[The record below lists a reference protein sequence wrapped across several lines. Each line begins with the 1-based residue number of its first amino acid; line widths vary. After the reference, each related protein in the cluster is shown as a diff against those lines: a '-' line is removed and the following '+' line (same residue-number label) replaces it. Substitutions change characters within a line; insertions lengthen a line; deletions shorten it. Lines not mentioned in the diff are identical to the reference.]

1 MDWIIAQTEPA
12 GRNFWTI
19 ERTPGSLFT
28 QPAFWWILGAVV
40 VTSIVLFLMSRVP
53 SNMRKWVVVG
63 FTFVSG
69 MFYVG
74 EWLIPKTRTPSGETQ
89 APFLGMNYLDA
100 LPVVSVISQILTSI
114 LLAVGVISIFR
125 LHFGRLFKM
134 QRDWFFSGVLLLSMF
149 AMLVFGFL
157 DYSTGKSA
165 EIRTATVDK
174 AVALSAREGTGN
186 QVTDQIQTWTRL
198 GIERDAADAKK
209 AQEAQLDRK
218 VKKGVLTPD
227 AALAEWNTAAAEAD
241 AAAQEAT
248 AKLDADIASGKL
260 SPESASKAKTGART
274 ESERTFAA
282 QGYRFI
288 FSDIFQRLEAVMFS
302 LIAFFILSAAFRAF
316 RVRSIEATIMMVTA
330 LIVLASFVPF
340 MLKLTDAFPA
350 NAKVDT
356 VGLWILTY
364 INTPALR
371 AINLGLA
378 LGVVAMALRIMLG
391 LEKGMSA
398 D

>member
-19 ERTPGSLFT
+19 ERTTGSIFT

-40 VTSIVLFLMSRVP
+40 VTAIVCFLISRVP
-53 SNMRKWVVVG
+53 SNMRKWVIVG

-74 EWLIPKTRTPSGETQ
+74 EWLIPKVRTPAGETQ
-89 APFLGMNYLDA
+89 APILGMNYLDA

-134 QRDWFFSGVLLLSMF
+134 QRDWFFSGVLMLSMF
-149 AMLVFGFL
+149 AMLIFGFF
-157 DYSTGKSA
+157 DYSSGKNS
-165 EIRTATVDK
+165 EIRTATIDK
-174 AVALSAREGTGN
+174 ALALSAREGTGN
-186 QVTDQIQTWTRL
+186 QITDQIQAWARL
-198 GIERDAADAKK
+198 GIERDARDAKK
-209 AQEAQLDRK
+209 AQENQLDRK
-218 VKKGVLTPD
+218 VKKGVLTPE
-227 AALAEWNTAAAEAD
+227 AALAEWTTVANETD
-241 AAAQEAT
+241 TVAQEAIT
-248 AKLDADIASGKL
+248 KLEADIASGKL
-260 SPESASKAKTGART
+260 SSDIASKAKTGART
-274 ESERTFAA
+274 ETERTFAA

-316 RVRSIEATIMMVTA
+316 RIRSIEATIMMVTA

-340 MLKLTDAFPA
+340 MLKLTEPLPT
-350 NAKVDT
+350 NAQVDS

-364 INTPALR
+364 INSPALR

>member
-1 MDWIIAQTEPA
+1 MNWIIAQTEPA

-19 ERTPGSLFT
+19 ERTPGSIFS
-28 QPAFWWILGAVV
+28 QPAFWWIIGTIL
-40 VTSIVLFLMSRVP
+40 VTSIFLFLLSRVP
-53 SNMRKWVVVG
+53 SNMRKWVVVA
-63 FTFVSG
+63 FTFCAG

-74 EWLIPKTRTPSGETQ
+74 EWLIPKVRTPSGETI
-89 APFLGMNYLDA
+89 APVLGMNYLEA

-114 LLAVGVISIFR
+114 MLAVGVISIFR

-134 QRDWFFSGVLLLSMF
+134 QRDWFFSGVLLFSMF
-149 AMLVFGFL
+149 AMLGFGFMN
-157 DYSTGKSA
+157 YSTGKDN
-165 EIRTATVDK
+165 EIRVAAIDK
-174 AVALSAREGTGN
+174 AVAMSARDDAGN
-186 QVTDQIQTWTRL
+186 QLTDQIQSWARL
-198 GIERDAADAKK
+198 GIERDATDAKK
-209 AQEAQLDRK
+209 AQENQLDKK
-218 VKKGVLTPD
+218 VKKGELTPD
-227 AALAEWNTAAAEAD
+227 AALAEWQTAATAADEA
-241 AAAQEAT
+241 AT
-248 AKLDADIASGKL
+248 AAIAKLEEDIAAGKL
-260 SPESASKAKTGART
+260 SPETAAKAKTGART
-274 ESERTFAA
+274 ENERMFAS

-316 RVRSIEATIMMVTA
+316 RIRSIEATIMMVTA

-340 MLKLTDAFPA
+340 MLKLTEPLPP
-350 NAKVDT
+350 NMKVDT
-356 VGLWILTY
+356 VGTWILTY
-364 INTPALR
+364 LNTPALR